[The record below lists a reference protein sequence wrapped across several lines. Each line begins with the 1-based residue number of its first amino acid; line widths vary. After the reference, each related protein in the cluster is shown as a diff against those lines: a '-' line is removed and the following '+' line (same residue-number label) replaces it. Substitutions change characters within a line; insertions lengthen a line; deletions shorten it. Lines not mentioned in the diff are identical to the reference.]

1 MQINEQGKEPRR
13 LLWVFSSY
21 YYYNYLLYGQSL
33 SAFVS
38 LLACVFINKAWAEWR
53 PRPRHCSQAGGG
65 HFRGHLFHS
74 LETFA
79 FVCHRSGANGIYS
92 LPILFHIYKELVAIH
107 GQSPAFFDGLKDTEM
122 LWFYHE
128 RWCG

>member
-53 PRPRHCSQAGGG
+53 PRPHHCRQAGGG

-74 LETFA
+74 LEAVTVQEQMGYI
-79 FVCHRSGANGIYS
+79 VCQSSSIFIKSWWQFMDNHQRSLMG
-92 LPILFHIYKELVAIH
+92 
-107 GQSPAFFDGLKDTEM
+107 
-122 LWFYHE
+122 
-128 RWCG
+128 